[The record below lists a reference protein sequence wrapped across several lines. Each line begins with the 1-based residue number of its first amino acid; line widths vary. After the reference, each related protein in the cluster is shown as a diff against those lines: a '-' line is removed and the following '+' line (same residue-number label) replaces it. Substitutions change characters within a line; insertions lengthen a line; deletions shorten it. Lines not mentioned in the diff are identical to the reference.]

1 MNQTARRHDRT
12 DLQMQATL
20 VHDQASLPCSIV
32 NISAGG
38 ARLRLEA
45 GTLPPEGVEV
55 TLEFARF
62 GSFPA
67 TTIWRTGIQLGIRF
81 TKDPDAMAEVVMGL
95 ALYASGQGH

>member
-12 DLQMQATL
+12 DLQMQAAL
-20 VHDQASLPCSIV
+20 QHDQLTLPCSIV

-45 GTLPPEGVEV
+45 GTLPPEGTEV
-55 TLEFARF
+55 VLEFATF
-62 GSFPA
+62 GTFPA

-81 TKDPDAMAEVVMGL
+81 TQDPEVMAEVVMGL
-95 ALYASGQGH
+95 ALYAGRQGH